1 MVAGSILTV
10 VVGGAAVGGGGVS
23 AYVLYNKYRWRQV
36 KQQYDDLHET
46 ATSIQERI
54 NESATGLQERIDDA
68 DPAYYSSVEEAKA
81 EYAKLSDELDEYR
94 KIVDR
99 HEELRER
106 YESVAFESENFE
118 DGMTNVLAPVRQA
131 NPDNI
136 DVANSELNTAETIL
150 KSAEL
155 QTALGKRLSEFPE
168 ETPFEIE
175 TAKRHIDSYN
185 VENKPEQVHGVLEA
199 YDTLVRDC
207 QRLQEIREWDNRV
220 PTEDLVKRLNDA
232 IRKSKP
238 SEVDVSEAV
247 SELMLLREPAESILD
262 VLEDMNPDNPA
273 VNQEK
278 VLAQVDTA
286 IENGDPSLIEDLSSK
301 MEGLSKTAWTAKHLR
316 QYDWQQFEQL
326 IGRLWEDKGYS
337 TEVTQGSGDRGVDVF
352 ARKSGETVAIQAK
365 HNSKSNRVGRPPVQ
379 KLGGILATND
389 ADRAIVVTSAS
400 FTGTAKE
407 EADNF
412 GDGME
417 LIPRSEL
424 LQMLNESELI
434 PPESNPSPEKKSS
447 VESNQ
452 IETNSSTEKDKSG
465 GSEVGRDNEKQPN
478 NIGIVRLFLL
488 SVGSAFSIYV
498 FIEHSAVLS
507 FLLFLVS
514 IILTSVLSFDS

>member
-1 MVAGSILTV
+1 
-10 VVGGAAVGGGGVS
+10 
-23 AYVLYNKYRWRQV
+23 
-36 KQQYDDLHET
+36 
-46 ATSIQERI
+46 
-54 NESATGLQERIDDA
+54 
-68 DPAYYSSVEEAKA
+68 
-81 EYAKLSDELDEYR
+81 
-94 KIVDR
+94 
-99 HEELRER
+99 
-106 YESVAFESENFE
+106 
-118 DGMTNVLAPVRQA
+118 
-131 NPDNI
+131 
-136 DVANSELNTAETIL
+136 
-150 KSAEL
+150 
-155 QTALGKRLSEFPE
+155 
-168 ETPFEIE
+168 
-175 TAKRHIDSYN
+175 
-185 VENKPEQVHGVLEA
+185 
-199 YDTLVRDC
+199 
-207 QRLQEIREWDNRV
+207 
-220 PTEDLVKRLNDA
+220 
-232 IRKSKP
+232 
-238 SEVDVSEAV
+238 
-247 SELMLLREPAESILD
+247 
-262 VLEDMNPDNPA
+262 
-273 VNQEK
+273 
-278 VLAQVDTA
+278 
-286 IENGDPSLIEDLSSK
+286 
-301 MEGLSKTAWTAKHLR
+301 
-316 QYDWQQFEQL
+316 
-326 IGRLWEDKGYS
+326 
-337 TEVTQGSGDRGVDVF
+337 VTQGSGDRGVDVY